1 MQTEYLLYGL
11 THDETRAYME
21 TLLIASKDP
30 EQIERVITIA
40 SKEGWH
46 SFRTATYNGEAPNF
60 TSTVNV

>member
-11 THDETRAYME
+11 AHDESRAYME

-60 TSTVNV
+60 ASTVNV

>member
-11 THDETRAYME
+11 AHDENRAYME
-21 TLLIASKDP
+21 TLLLVSKDP

-40 SKEGWH
+40 SREGWH

-60 TSTVNV
+60 VKVLNV